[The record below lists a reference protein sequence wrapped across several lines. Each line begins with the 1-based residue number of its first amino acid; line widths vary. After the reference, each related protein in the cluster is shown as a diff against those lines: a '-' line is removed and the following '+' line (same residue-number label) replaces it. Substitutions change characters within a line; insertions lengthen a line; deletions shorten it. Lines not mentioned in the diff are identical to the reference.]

1 MEPHS
6 YRVFRSY
13 HSHVVS
19 DVVGKDTLRPTHF
32 GRNRFHTLLLYRT
45 RQNENASADRASG
58 TDEINMSHEL
68 RTPLSLILAPLEELV
83 EEKSKFDL
91 QEQQKLSYIYR
102 NGRKLLHL
110 INQLLD
116 FRKAESGALPIHVAM
131 NQVDKLAKNIFTM
144 FEENAQKR
152 NITYEYQSD
161 LKDDL
166 LPVDK
171 MYVEMMLTNLL
182 SNAFKFTRNGGK
194 ITLSVW
200 RKENSFGFS
209 AGINGFPS
217 LNDCLSLFR

>member
-58 TDEINMSHEL
+58 TDESGRSQSEKVRFYINMSHEL

-182 SNAFKFTRNGGK
+182 SNAFKFTPQR
-194 ITLSVW
+194 
-200 RKENSFGFS
+200 R
-209 AGINGFPS
+209 
-217 LNDCLSLFR
+217 

>member
-1 MEPHS
+1 MWYQTWWAKTLYVLLTLGGIAFILYFFIARAKMKMQVQIEHLE
-6 YRVFRSY
+6 RMKVEE
-13 HSHVVS
+13 VS
-19 DVVGKDTLRPTHF
+19 QEKV
-32 GRNRFHTLLLYRT
+32 RFY
-45 RQNENASADRASG
+45 
-58 TDEINMSHEL
+58 INMSHEL

-171 MYVEMMLTNLL
+171 MYVEMMFTNLL
-182 SNAFKFTRNGGK
+182 
-194 ITLSVW
+194 
-200 RKENSFGFS
+200 
-209 AGINGFPS
+209 
-217 LNDCLSLFR
+217 